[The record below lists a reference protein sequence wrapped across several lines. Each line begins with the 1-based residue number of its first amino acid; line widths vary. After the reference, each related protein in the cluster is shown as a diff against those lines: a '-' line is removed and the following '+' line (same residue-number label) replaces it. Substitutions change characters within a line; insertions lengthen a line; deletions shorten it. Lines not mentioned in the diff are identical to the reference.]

1 MQRAN
6 DMFKSMHCN
15 MNKIFD
21 DDFGSFGGDMMK
33 MPKMSG
39 FGGFNMGSIMNDMHN
54 FDICNP

>member
-1 MQRAN
+1 
-6 DMFKSMHCN
+6 MFKSMHGN
-15 MNKIFD
+15 MNKMFD
-21 DDFGSFGGDMMK
+21 DDFGSFGGDMMN